1 MVARAPTDPHRARPH
16 PGNEAE
22 ETTPVKELVMEPM
35 PDASIRS
42 GVEAKA
48 DFDRIYD
55 RPDPRAYFN
64 GLGEY
69 DYEVPQHGKAVF
81 QQVLDALPTE
91 RPRVVDLCCSYGV
104 NAALLKHDLDLEELY
119 DHYTSDE
126 VARLSSEELAEF
138 DRVFFQDR
146 RLPDAPEVVGLDVA
160 APAVDYALGVGL
172 LDRGASENL
181 EDRDPSPDLAAAVAD
196 ADLVTV
202 TGGIGYVT
210 QRTFDR
216 LMACTSEAHRPWIAS
231 LCLRT
236 VPFDPIADCL
246 TTHGLVTEQLEDVAF
261 PQRRFANEE
270 EREAALYALARR
282 GISPEGRE
290 AEGSFYVDVYLSR
303 PKDEAT
309 ERPVDDIIVD
319 LP

>member
-1 MVARAPTDPHRARPH
+1 
-16 PGNEAE
+16 
-22 ETTPVKELVMEPM
+22 MEPRT
-35 PDASIRS
+35 PETSIRN
-42 GVEAKA
+42 GVEGKA

-69 DYEVPQHGKAVF
+69 DYEVPQHGKTVF
-81 QQVLDALPTE
+81 QQVLDALPAD
-91 RPRVVDLCCSYGV
+91 RPTVVDLCCSYGV

-119 DHYTSDE
+119 DHYCSDQI
-126 VARLSSEELAEF
+126 AQLSSDELAEY
-138 DRVFFQDR
+138 DREFFQDR
-146 RLPDAPEVVGLDVA
+146 RLPDAPEVIGLDVA
-160 APAVDYALGVGL
+160 APAVDYALEVGL
-172 LDRGASENL
+172 LDGGASENL
-181 EDRDPSPDLAAAVAD
+181 EDRDPSPGLAATLAD

-210 QRTFDR
+210 QRTFNR
-216 LMACTSEAHRPWIAS
+216 LLSCTSEEHPPWIAS

-246 TTHGLVTEQLEDVAF
+246 ATHGLVTEQLEDVSF
-261 PQRRFANEE
+261 PQRRFTNQAEQD
-270 EREAALYALARR
+270 AALQALARR

-290 AEGSFYVDVYLSR
+290 ADGSFYVDVYLSR
-303 PKDEAT
+303 PKSAAA
-309 ERPVDDIIVD
+309 ERPAEDILMD